1 MPPATGRSWIQSC
14 KTKSIQWF
22 FHWYFIF
29 NHRPACIK
37 VEKANIVPFVL
48 KWFLFLNK
56 IIDITS
62 SSSMIHC
69 CIHLLTG
76 MHLGPNIS
84 LNIISRVMVN
94 LKTIQGSPQLNVIWE
109 HTHLEAFWRLWRW
122 VDPILYIAFARSA
135 NIDLRN
141 FRIRSRIFV
150 FSIYTTRS
158 RFIKKIYYQTYV
170 K

>member
-14 KTKSIQWF
+14 KTKSILWF
-22 FHWYFIF
+22 FHWYFIL
-29 NHRPACIK
+29 NHRRAYIK
-37 VEKANIVPFVL
+37 VEKANIVPFEL
-48 KWFLFLNK
+48 KWFLFLYK

-62 SSSMIHC
+62 SSSMIHS

-94 LKTIQGSPQLNVIWE
+94 LMRFSTAQCHMRT

-141 FRIRSRIFV
+141 FRIHSRIFV

-158 RFIKKIYYQTYV
+158 RFIKKIYYPTYV